1 MNIYEVLRSPRIT
14 EKNTMLAEQNKY
26 TFNVA
31 REATKLE
38 IKAAVEKMFSVRVVH
53 VNTINNHGEIKNVGR
68 RVRVSV
74 KLQDSKKAIVTLEAG
89 QKISFF
95 EAQ

>member
-1 MNIYEVLRSPRIT
+1 L
-14 EKNTMLAEQNKY
+14 
-26 TFNVA
+26 
-31 REATKLE
+31 
-38 IKAAVEKMFSVRVVH
+38 
-53 VNTINNHGEIKNVGR
+53 KNVGR
-68 RVRVSV
+68 RVRIPV

>member
-14 EKNTMLAEQNKY
+14 EKNTMLGDLQKY

-38 IKAAVEKMFSVRVVH
+38 IKAAVERMFKVRVVK
-53 VNTINNHGEIKNVGR
+53 VNTINNHGEMKRVGR
-68 RVRVSV
+68 KRMPV

-89 QKISFF
+89 QTIEFF